1 MKYRQSGLSVEA
13 IQWDGNADTANEFI
27 GEAYGIDW
35 EYVVDNDLTTSSIEI
50 TVVDSINKKSIA
62 KIGYWIVKVVGT
74 QLHVYSNDKFHEMFE
89 LESGWKPIDTA
100 PKDGTNIIICIA
112 GITRSSGEAYW
123 YQNENGSNGGWQ
135 TWDGENH
142 KRTVY
147 ITQPTHW
154 MPLPQ
159 APGA

>member
-13 IQWDGNADTANEFI
+13 IQWDGNADKANEFI
-27 GEAYGIDW
+27 GEAYW
-35 EYVVDNDLTTSSIEI
+35 
-50 TVVDSINKKSIA
+50 
-62 KIGYWIVKVVGT
+62 W
-74 QLHVYSNDKFHEMFE
+74 
-89 LESGWKPIDTA
+89 
-100 PKDGTNIIICIA
+100 
-112 GITRSSGEAYW
+112 
-123 YQNENGSNGGWQ
+123 QNENGSNDGWQ